1 MLKHISDYSSHEC
14 FKELVLTFLSSQAL
28 LNSRSYFLKASE
40 GAFPLAAQH
49 KVYDWYKH
57 NLSFVWGLYHD
68 WSKYPC
74 FTLFLAIEATI
85 QLIFWVIYRHPPV
98 LLCFCSIRPN
108 KRFLPDD
115 LFFSFFRFLLWVE
128 QAELVTQRESD
139 WSGGSS
145 SSSK

>member
-57 NLSFVWGLYHD
+57 NLSFV
-68 WSKYPC
+68 
-74 FTLFLAIEATI
+74 
-85 QLIFWVIYRHPPV
+85 
-98 LLCFCSIRPN
+98 
-108 KRFLPDD
+108 
-115 LFFSFFRFLLWVE
+115 
-128 QAELVTQRESD
+128 
-139 WSGGSS
+139 
-145 SSSK
+145 